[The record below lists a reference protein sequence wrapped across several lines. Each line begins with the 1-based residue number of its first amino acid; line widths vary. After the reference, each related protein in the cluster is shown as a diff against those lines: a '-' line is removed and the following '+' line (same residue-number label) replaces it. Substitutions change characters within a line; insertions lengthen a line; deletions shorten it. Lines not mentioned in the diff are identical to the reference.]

1 MPAEEMMTVLA
12 ADHSLSG
19 ARWQAVISVRSEADT
34 RRMAALFEDRL
45 GFPFALCWHLAS
57 LGVEAD
63 ALDAFLDPK
72 LRTSLPDPSVMRDA
86 DRAINLITDIIKSK
100 QPIGLF
106 GDYDVDG
113 ACSAAMFRVI
123 LGAFGVPV
131 WCHIPDRFTEGYG
144 PNLAALKALKAQGA
158 ELILTVDCGIT
169 AHEPL
174 AAAAEE
180 GMRVIVIDHHKAGV
194 TLPQAEAVVNPNRLD
209 DDSGLGHLC
218 AAGVCFLVLAG
229 VVRACRVQGLTPE
242 GGQMPDLMG
251 VLDLVALATACDVVP
266 LTGVNRAFIK
276 QGLKVLARRGNEGLR
291 ALMDVA
297 RLEHPPT
304 MHTLGFVLGPRLNA
318 GGRLGR
324 SDLGVQILTSTDS
337 DIAETLALQIDQL
350 NTDRRAEEA
359 AVRAAAE
366 QMAEDKLAANPD
378 LPVLVLAQRGWHEG
392 VIGIVA
398 GRLKDA
404 YHRPVVVI
412 AIDEAGYGK
421 GSARSVAGF
430 SIGDQILAARQDGLL
445 KTGGG
450 HDMAAGLGLHE
461 DQIDAF
467 EAFVVGRARQ
477 LFSGVPQ
484 RVFSY
489 THSVSVAGCISGL
502 VDGLEAVG
510 PFGAGHAEPRFVLT
524 HCRLKALRWIG
535 KDKAHLSV
543 QLDDGTAAPLRA
555 VAFSV
560 AGTALGQYL
569 AATPDPGPV
578 QVLGRVQ
585 KDSFRGGNAVQ
596 FLIEDIALSP
606 V

>member
-1 MPAEEMMTVLA
+1 MALA
-12 ADHSLSG
+12 GVDRSLSG
-19 ARWQAVISVRSEADT
+19 ARWQAAATQHSAADT

-45 GFPFALCWHLAS
+45 GFPYALCWHLAS
-57 LGVEAD
+57 IGVGAD
-63 ALDAFLDPK
+63 TVEAFLDPK

-86 DRAINLITDIIKSK
+86 DQAIGLITDIIKLK
-100 QPIGLF
+100 QPVGLF

-113 ACSAAMFRVI
+113 ACSAALFRMV

-169 AHEPL
+169 AHQPL

-180 GMRVIVIDHHKAGV
+180 GMKVIVIDHHKAGV

-229 VVRACRVQGLTPE
+229 VVRACRVQGITSE
-242 GGQMPDLMG
+242 SGQMPDLMA

-276 QGLKVLARRGNEGLR
+276 QGLKVLGRRDNEGLR

-297 RLEHPPT
+297 RLDHPPT

-337 DIAETLALQIDQL
+337 DIAETMALQIDQL

-359 AVRAAAE
+359 AVRASAE
-366 QMAEDKLAANPD
+366 QMAEDKLTAEPD

-398 GRLKDA
+398 GRLKDV

-412 AIDEAGYGK
+412 SVDEAGYGK

-430 SIGDQILAARQDGLL
+430 SIGDQILAARRDGLL

-450 HDMAAGLGLHE
+450 HDMAAGLGLE
-461 DQIDAF
+461 EGQITAF
-467 EAFVVGRARQ
+467 EDFVVARAR
-477 LFSGVPQ
+477 LVFAGVPQ

-489 THSVSVAGCISGL
+489 THAVSVAGCTSAL

-510 PFGAGHAEPRFVLT
+510 PFGAGHAEPRFVIT
-524 HCRLKALRWIG
+524 HCRLKNLRWIG

-543 QLDDGTAAPLRA
+543 QLDDGTAAPVRA

-560 AGTALGQYL
+560 AGTPLGQYL
-569 AATPDPGPV
+569 AASPDPGPV
-578 QVLGRVQ
+578 QVL
-585 KDSFRGGNAVQ
+585 S
-596 FLIEDIALSP
+596 LIHI
-606 V
+606 

>member
-1 MPAEEMMTVLA
+1 MALA
-12 ADHSLSG
+12 GVDRSLSG
-19 ARWQAVISVRSEADT
+19 ARWQAAATQHSAADT
-34 RRMAALFEDRL
+34 RRLAALFEDRL
-45 GFPFALCWHLAS
+45 GFPYALCWHLAS
-57 LGVEAD
+57 IGVGAD
-63 ALDAFLDPK
+63 TVEAFLDPK

-86 DRAINLITDIIKSK
+86 DQAIGLITDIIKLK
-100 QPIGLF
+100 QPVGLF

-113 ACSAAMFRVI
+113 ACSAALFRMV

-180 GMRVIVIDHHKAGV
+180 GMKVIVIDHHKAGV

-229 VVRACRVQGLTPE
+229 VVRACRVQGITPE
-242 GGQMPDLMG
+242 SGKMPDLMA

-276 QGLKVLARRGNEGLR
+276 QGLKVLGRRDNEGLR

-297 RLEHPPT
+297 RLDHPPT

-359 AVRAAAE
+359 AVRASAE
-366 QMAEDKLAANPD
+366 QMAEDKLTAEPD

-412 AIDEAGYGK
+412 SVDEAGYGK

-450 HDMAAGLGLHE
+450 HDMAAGLGLE
-461 DQIDAF
+461 EGQITAF
-467 EAFVVGRARQ
+467 EDFVVARARQ
-477 LFSGVPQ
+477 VFAGVPQ

-489 THSVSVAGCISGL
+489 THAVSVAGCTSSL

-510 PFGAGHAEPRFVLT
+510 PFGAGHAEPRFVIT
-524 HCRLKALRWIG
+524 HCRLKNLRWIG

-543 QLDDGTAAPLRA
+543 QLDDGTAAPVRA

-560 AGTALGQYL
+560 AGTKLGQYL
-569 AATPDPGPV
+569 AGSPDPGPV

-585 KDSFRGGNAVQ
+585 KDTYRGGGAVQ
-596 FLIEDIALSP
+596 FLIEDIAAS
-606 V
+606 

>member
-1 MPAEEMMTVLA
+1 MVLA
-12 ADHSLSG
+12 GVDKSLSG
-19 ARWQAVISVRSEADT
+19 ARWQAAATQPGPADT
-34 RRMAALFEDRL
+34 RRMAALFEERF

-57 LGVEAD
+57 LGVGAD
-63 ALDAFLDPK
+63 TVDTFLDPK
-72 LRTSLPDPSVMRDA
+72 LRTSLPDPSVMKDA
-86 DRAINLITDIIKSK
+86 DQAIGLITDIIKAR

-113 ACSAAMFRVI
+113 ACSAALFRSV

-169 AHEPL
+169 AYEPL

-180 GMRVIVIDHHKAGV
+180 GMKVIIIDHHKAGV

-229 VVRACRVQGLTPE
+229 VVRACRTQGISPDN
-242 GGQMPDLMG
+242 GQMPDLMG

-266 LTGVNRAFIK
+266 LKGVNRAFIK
-276 QGLKVLARRGNEGLR
+276 QGLKVLGRRGNEGLR

-324 SDLGVQILTSTDS
+324 SDLGVQILTSTDG
-337 DIAETLALQIDQL
+337 DIADTLALQIDQL
-350 NTDRRAEEA
+350 NTERRAEEA
-359 AVRAAAE
+359 VVRASAE
-366 QMAEDKLAANPD
+366 QMAEDKLAASPD

-412 AIDEAGYGK
+412 SIDEAGYGK

-430 SIGDQILAARQDGLL
+430 SIGDQILAARQEGLL

-450 HDMAAGLGLHE
+450 HDMAAGLGLNE
-461 DQIDAF
+461 DQIAAF

-477 LFSGVPQ
+477 VFSGVPQ
-484 RVFSY
+484 RIFSY
-489 THSVSVAGCISGL
+489 THAVSVAGCASGL
-502 VDGLEAVG
+502 VEGLEAVG
-510 PFGAGHAEPRFVLT
+510 PFGAGHAEPRFVIT
-524 HCRLKALRWIG
+524 HCRLKNLRWMG
-535 KDKAHLSV
+535 KDKSHLSV

-560 AGTALGQYL
+560 AGTQLGQYL

-585 KDSFRGGNAVQ
+585 KDTFRGGDAVQ
-596 FLIEDIALSP
+596 FLIEDIAAS
-606 V
+606 

>member
-1 MPAEEMMTVLA
+1 MALA
-12 ADHSLSG
+12 GVDRSLSG
-19 ARWQAVISVRSEADT
+19 ARWQAVATQHSAADT

-45 GFPFALCWHLAS
+45 GFPYALCWHLAS
-57 LGVEAD
+57 IGVGAD
-63 ALDAFLDPK
+63 TVEAFLDPK

-86 DRAINLITDIIKSK
+86 DQAIGLITDIIKLK
-100 QPIGLF
+100 QPVGLF

-113 ACSAAMFRVI
+113 ACSAALFRMV

-180 GMRVIVIDHHKAGV
+180 GMKVIVIDHHKAGL

-229 VVRACRVQGLTPE
+229 VVRACRVQGITPE
-242 GGQMPDLMG
+242 SGQMPDLMA

-276 QGLKVLARRGNEGLR
+276 QGLKVLGRRDNEGLR

-297 RLEHPPT
+297 RLDHPPT

-337 DIAETLALQIDQL
+337 GIAETLALQIDQL

-359 AVRAAAE
+359 VVRASAE
-366 QMAEDKLAANPD
+366 QMAEDKLAAEPD

-412 AIDEAGYGK
+412 SIDEAGYGK

-450 HDMAAGLGLHE
+450 HDMAAGLGLE
-461 DQIDAF
+461 EGQIAAF
-467 EAFVVGRARQ
+467 EDFVVDRARQ
-477 LFSGVPQ
+477 VFAGVPQ

-489 THSVSVAGCISGL
+489 THAVSVAGCTSAL

-510 PFGAGHAEPRFVLT
+510 PFGAGHAEPRFVIT
-524 HCRLKALRWIG
+524 HCRLKNLRWMG

-543 QLDDGTAAPLRA
+543 QLDDGTAAPVRA

-560 AGTALGQYL
+560 AGTQLGQYL
-569 AATPDPGPV
+569 AASPDPGPV

-585 KDSFRGGNAVQ
+585 KDTYRGGGAVQ
-596 FLIEDIALSP
+596 FLIEDIAAS
-606 V
+606 

>member
-1 MPAEEMMTVLA
+1 
-12 ADHSLSG
+12 
-19 ARWQAVISVRSEADT
+19 
-34 RRMAALFEDRL
+34 MAALFEDRL
-45 GFPFALCWHLAS
+45 GFPYALCWHLAG
-57 LGVEAD
+57 LGLTAD
-63 ALDAFLDPK
+63 SVDEFLDPK
-72 LRTSLPDPSVMRDA
+72 LRTSLPDPFVMRDA
-86 DRAINLITDIIKSK
+86 QLAIKLITDSIKTK

-113 ACSAAMFRVI
+113 ACSAALFRSV

-144 PNLAALKALKAQGA
+144 PNLAALKNLKAQGA

-169 AHEPL
+169 AHAPL
-174 AAAAEE
+174 AAAAEQD
-180 GMRVIVIDHHKAGV
+180 MRVIVIDHHKAGV
-194 TLPQAEAVVNPNRLD
+194 TLPRAEAVVNPNRLD

-229 VVRACRVQGLTPE
+229 VVRSCREKGIVPE
-242 GGQMPDLMG
+242 SGQMPDLMA

-266 LTGVNRAFIK
+266 LKGLNRAFIK
-276 QGLKVLARRGNEGLR
+276 QGLKVMGRRGNEGLR

-297 RLEHPPT
+297 RLDHFPT

-324 SDLGVQILTSTDS
+324 SDLGVQILTSTDA
-337 DIAETLALQIDQL
+337 DIADTLATQIDQL

-359 AVRAAAE
+359 AVRAEAE
-366 QMAEDKLAANPD
+366 QMAEDKLVQQPD
-378 LPVLVLAQRGWHEG
+378 LPVLVLAKRGWHEG

-412 AIDEAGYGK
+412 AIDEAGQGK

-430 SIGDQILAARQDGLL
+430 SIGDQILAARQDGILN
-445 KTGGG
+445 TGGG
-450 HDMAAGLGLHE
+450 HDMAAGLGLDE
-461 DQIDAF
+461 AKIDAF
-467 EAFVVGRARQ
+467 EDFVVSRARQ
-477 LFSGVPQ
+477 LFAGVPQ
-484 RVFSY
+484 RIFSY
-489 THSVSVAGCISGL
+489 THSLSVAGCTAAL
-502 VDGLEAVG
+502 VDGLAAAG
-510 PFGAGHAEPRFVLT
+510 PFGAGHTEPRFVIT
-524 HCRLKALRWIG
+524 HCRLKNLRWIG
-535 KDKAHLSV
+535 KDKTHLSV

-560 AGTALGQYL
+560 AGTPLGQSL

-585 KDSFRGGNAVQ
+585 KDTYRGGDAVQ
-596 FLIEDIALSP
+596 FLIEDIALG
-606 V
+606 

>member
-1 MPAEEMMTVLA
+1 MAGAGV
-12 ADHSLSG
+12 DSSFSG
-19 ARWQAVISVRSEADT
+19 ARWQQAPTAGSEAET
-34 RRMAALFEDRL
+34 RRMAGMFEDRL
-45 GFPFALCWHLAS
+45 GLPFALCWHLAS
-57 LGVEAD
+57 QGLTAETID
-63 ALDAFLDPK
+63 EFLDPR
-72 LRTSLPDPSVMRDA
+72 LRSSLPDPFVMKDA
-86 DRAINLITDIIKSK
+86 KTAVSLITDIIKAK
-100 QPIGLF
+100 QPVGLF

-113 ACSAAMFRVI
+113 ACSAALFRLV

-180 GMRVIVIDHHKAGV
+180 GMAVIVIDHHKAGV
-194 TLPQAEAVVNPNRLD
+194 VLPQAEAVVNPNRLD

-218 AAGVCFLVLAG
+218 AAGVCFLVLVG
-229 VVRACRVQGLTPE
+229 VVRACREQGIVPANVV
-242 GGQMPDLMG
+242 MPDLMG

-266 LTGVNRAFIK
+266 LKGVNRAFIK
-276 QGLKVLARRGNEGLR
+276 QGLKVLGRRGNEGLR

-297 RLEHPPT
+297 RLDQRPN

-318 GGRLGR
+318 GGRLGQ
-324 SDLGVQILTSTDS
+324 SDLGVQILTSADA
-337 DIAETLALQIDQL
+337 DIADTLATQIDLL

-359 AVRAAAE
+359 VVRVEAE
-366 QMAEDKLAANPD
+366 QMAEDKLAQQPD
-378 LPVLVLAQRGWHEG
+378 LPVLVLAKRGWHEG

-398 GRLKDA
+398 GRLKEA

-412 AIDEAGYGK
+412 ALDEAGQGK

-450 HDMAAGLGLHE
+450 HDMAAGLGVDE
-461 DQIDAF
+461 DKLAAF
-467 EAFVVGRARQ
+467 EDFVVTRARAQ
-477 LFSGVPQ
+477 FKGAPQ

-489 THSVSVAGCISGL
+489 THSLSVAGCTAQL
-502 VDGLEAVG
+502 TDALEAVG
-510 PFGAGHAEPRFVLT
+510 PFGAGHAEPRFVVT
-524 HCRLKALRWIG
+524 HCRLKGLRWMG
-535 KDKAHLSV
+535 ADKSHLSV

-560 AGTALGQYL
+560 AGTRLGQML

-585 KDSFRGGNAVQ
+585 KDTFRGGGAVQ
-596 FLIEDIALSP
+596 FLIEDIAAG
-606 V
+606 